1 MNSNNNYWDN
11 YLSKAEYST
20 ILTKFLDEGEL
31 STLLS
36 ANHNQ
41 YPVKIFGG
49 YENAERVRVIA
60 GEDPD
65 NIMDSD
71 FEIAILK
78 LEYPKK
84 FVKIN
89 HRNVLG
95 TIMSLG
101 IMRNTIG
108 DIIVTSDEEPII
120 FVLLVK
126 EMVEYLK
133 QNLTSINNYPV
144 KIKEVTFNELKN
156 VKLKEAIEK
165 TYIISSMRLDVILS
179 NIIGVSRNEINSYF
193 DEKRVLINHQI
204 CMNRH
209 YEYKHGDLI
218 SVRKFGRI
226 IIEDDIKTTKKNN
239 LVISAKIWR

>member
-11 YLSKAEYST
+11 YLSKAEYSSF
-20 ILTKFLDEGEL
+20 LTKFLDEGEL
-31 STLLS
+31 SALLT

-41 YPVKIFGG
+41 YPIKIFGG
-49 YENAERVRVIA
+49 YENAERVRVIV
-60 GEDPD
+60 GEKEY
-65 NIMDSD
+65 NITSSD

-108 DIIVTSDEEPII
+108 DIIVTDDEEPTI

-133 QNLTSINNYPV
+133 QNLTSINNYPI
-144 KIKEVTFNELKN
+144 KIKEVAFDELN
-156 VKLKEAIEK
+156 NLKLKEGIDK

-193 DEKRVLINHQI
+193 EEKKVLINHQI

-226 IIEDDIKTTKKNN
+226 VIDDDVKTTKK
-239 LVISAKIWR
+239 II